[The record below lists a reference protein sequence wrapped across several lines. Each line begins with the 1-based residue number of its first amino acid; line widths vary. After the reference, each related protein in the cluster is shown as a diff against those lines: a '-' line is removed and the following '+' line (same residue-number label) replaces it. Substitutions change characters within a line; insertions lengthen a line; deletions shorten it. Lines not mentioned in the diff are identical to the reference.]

1 LHISLVI
8 PYKILEMQLHT
19 LTIVGVGLI
28 GASIGLAAKKRGLA
42 KHVLGVGRD
51 AAKLDQAR
59 RLGAIDEGKLD
70 LAEAVADADFVVCC
84 LPVDRIA
91 GEIIRAAKHCQPTAV
106 LTDAG
111 STKRQIVEEAE
122 AALPAGALFVG
133 AHPLAGSEKKGAE
146 HGHADLFVQRWT
158 VLTPSERTPTA
169 AVDAVTGFWN
179 ALGAKVQRLSPQEH
193 DEALALTS
201 HLPHLI
207 AAALA
212 GILPDELRDLTAT
225 GFRDTTRVAGG
236 DPQVWTPIF
245 QQNRAAV
252 LAALDRFEE
261 RLRGFRQAF
270 ASDDVGKIDQL
281 LAQGRKVRDAL
292 GS

>member
-1 LHISLVI
+1 
-8 PYKILEMQLHT
+8 MQLHT

-28 GASIGLAAKKRGLA
+28 GGSIGLAAQKRGVA
-42 KHVLGVGRD
+42 RRIVGVGRD
-51 AAKLDQAR
+51 AGKLEEAR
-59 RLGAIDEGKLD
+59 RLGAIHAATTN
-70 LAEAVADADFVVCC
+70 LAEGRGDADLVICC
-84 LPVDRIA
+84 LPVNRIA
-91 GEIIRAAKHCQPTAV
+91 EQIKQAARHCKPGAV

-111 STKRQIVEEAE
+111 STKRQVVHAVD
-122 AALPAGALFVG
+122 ADLPSHVSFVG
-133 AHPLAGSEKKGAE
+133 GHPLAGSEKRGAE
-146 HGHADLFVQRWT
+146 HGHADLFVERWT
-158 VLTPSERTPTA
+158 VLTPTKRTRPDA
-169 AVDAVTGFWN
+169 AVNAVAAFWE
-179 ALGAKVQRLSPQEH
+179 ALGARAYQLSPHEH

-236 DPQVWTPIF
+236 DPEVWTPIF

-252 LAALDRFEE
+252 LAALDRLED
-261 RLRGFRQAF
+261 RLRGFRLAL
-270 ASDDVGKIDQL
+270 ACDDGVKIDQL